1 MAVAALRH
9 PAWARPYDEAIER
22 IGFGDPRLAPLAV
35 ELFEAL
41 ADEISDD
48 VPFRDILTRKGLG
61 PQLAEAERVASA
73 ISAPFLDPKMDVH
86 QAKALWSACYEALVE
101 IADSER
107 ALEALRRE
115 AVTAG
120 TLAATRDLRTRIG
133 VLERQISGLEFWQAA
148 S

>member
-1 MAVAALRH
+1 LV
-9 PAWARPYDEAIER
+9 
-22 IGFGDPRLAPLAV
+22 
-35 ELFEAL
+35 
-41 ADEISDD
+41 
-48 VPFRDILTRKGLG
+48 TG
-61 PQLAEAERVASA
+61 PDGRV
-73 ISAPFLDPKMDVH
+73 
-86 QAKALWSACYEALVE
+86 LWSACYEALIE

-120 TLAATRDLRTRIG
+120 TLAATRDLRTRIA